1 MLKMNK
7 SGKNDFAAKYEAVAR
22 SQAVIEFTPDGKIV
36 TANQNFLD
44 AMGYSLDE
52 IVGRH
57 HSMFVEDG
65 FAETADYREF
75 WDSLRHGKFQAA
87 EFKRIGKGGRPVWIQ
102 GSYNPVVDASGRTT
116 SVVKFATDVTDRK
129 LANAEVRGKLDAL
142 NKSQA
147 IIEFDLDGT
156 IQTAN
161 KNFLDTMGYSLEE
174 VRGQHHRI
182 FVAADDRDA
191 PEYKQFWAKLAR
203 GEFQAAEYRRITKDG
218 SDVWI
223 QASYNPILDMDGNPF
238 KIVKFATD
246 ITEQVAERHRRAT
259 AQRTIAQDL
268 VTISESASN
277 TSSQTASVAAAAT
290 QASTGVQSIASGAEQ
305 LSASAAEI
313 SQQVSRASQISRE
326 AVIEADTTDAT
337 VQTLAE
343 SAQRIG
349 EIVNLITAIAE
360 QTNLLAL
367 NATIEAA
374 RAGEAG
380 KGFAVVASE
389 VKGLANQ
396 ASSAT
401 EEISAQVAE
410 VQGATQRAAE
420 AIASIRGTIS
430 EVESVSSAVAAAVEE
445 QTSVTADMSANMQD
459 VATGVTDIS
468 EAIQRIDEATREV
481 ESSTRNVQ
489 DLAQQLA

>member
-1 MLKMNK
+1 MFKMNR
-7 SGKNDFAAKYEAVAR
+7 SGNSRIAEKYEAVAR
-22 SQAVIEFTPDGKIV
+22 SQAVIEFTPDGKVV

-44 AMGYSLDE
+44 AMGYTLGE
-52 IVGRH
+52 IRGEC
-57 HSMFVEDG
+57 HSMFVDEAYAG
-65 FAETADYREF
+65 SPAYRAF
-75 WDSLRHGKFQAA
+75 WDSLRRGEPQVA
-87 EFKRIGKGGRPVWIQ
+87 EFKRFGKGGRPVWIQ
-102 GSYNPVVDASGRTT
+102 ASYNPVQDASGRTYAI
-116 SVVKFATDVTDRK
+116 VKFATDVTDRK
-129 LANAEVRGKLDAL
+129 LADAEVRGKLDAL
-142 NKSQA
+142 DKSQA

-161 KNFLDTMGYSLEE
+161 QNFLDTLGYTLEE
-174 VRGQHHRI
+174 VRGGHHRI
-182 FVAADDRDA
+182 FVAADERDT
-191 PEYKQFWAKLAR
+191 PQYKEFWATLAR
-203 GEFQAAEYRRITKDG
+203 GEFQSAEYRRIAKDG

-238 KIVKFATD
+238 KVVKFATN
-246 ITEQVAERHRRAT
+246 ITEQVAERHRRAE
-259 AQRTIAQDL
+259 AQKTIAEDL
-268 VTISESASN
+268 TKISESASN

-326 AVIEADTTDAT
+326 AVVEADSTDAT
-337 VQTLAE
+337 VKTLAD

-459 VATGVTDIS
+459 VAEGVTDIS
-468 EAIQRIDEATREV
+468 EAIQRIDAATRDV

-489 DLAQQLA
+489 GIAQQLA

>member
-1 MLKMNK
+1 MLKMNR
-7 SGKNDFAAKYEAVAR
+7 SGNNRIAEKYDAVAR
-22 SQAVIEFTPDGKIV
+22 SQAVIEFTPDGEIV

-44 AMGYSLDE
+44 TMGYTLGE
-52 IVGRH
+52 IRGQH
-57 HSMFVEDG
+57 HAMFVEEG
-65 FAETADYREF
+65 FAETQAYRDF
-75 WDSLRHGKFQAA
+75 WDNLQRGEAQVA

-102 GSYNPVVDASGRTT
+102 ASYNPVVDASGRTT
-116 SVVKFATDVTDRK
+116 SIVKFATDVTDRK
-129 LANAEVRGKLDAL
+129 LADAEVRGKLDAL
-142 NKSQA
+142 DKSQA

-174 VRGQHHRI
+174 VRGEHHRI
-182 FVAADDRDA
+182 FVAEEDRDTPA
-191 PEYKQFWAKLAR
+191 YKEFWAKLAR
-203 GEFQAAEYRRITKDG
+203 GEFQTAEYRRIAKDG

-238 KIVKFATD
+238 KVVKFATD
-246 ITEQVAERHRRAT
+246 ITEQVAERQRRAE
-259 AQRTIAQDL
+259 AQKTIAEDL
-268 VTISESASN
+268 AKISESASS

-326 AVIEADTTDAT
+326 AVTEADATDAT
-337 VQTLAE
+337 VKTLAE

-349 EIVNLITAIAE
+349 EIVSLITAIAE

-401 EEISAQVAE
+401 EEISSQVSE

-445 QTSVTADMSANMQD
+445 QTSVTADMSSNMQD

-468 EAIQRIDEATREV
+468 EAIQRIDAATRDV

-489 DLAQQLA
+489 GIAQQLA

>member
-1 MLKMNK
+1 MWKIAQ
-7 SGKNDFAAKYEAVAR
+7 GKGRGIADRYDAVCR
-22 SQAVIEFTPDGKIV
+22 SQAMIEFTPDGKVV
-36 TANQNFLD
+36 TANRNFLD
-44 AMGYSLDE
+44 ALGYELGE
-52 IVGRH
+52 IVGQH
-57 HSMFVEDG
+57 HSMFVEPDY
-65 FAETADYREF
+65 AESADYRAF
-75 WDSLRHGKFQAA
+75 WDALRRGEFQAA
-87 EFKRIGKGGRPVWIQ
+87 EYKRIGKGGRPVWIQ
-102 GSYNPVVDASGRTT
+102 ASYNPVKDESGSTYA
-116 SVVKFATDVTDRK
+116 VVKIATDVTARK
-129 LANAEVRGKLDAL
+129 LGDADIRGKLDAL
-142 NKSQA
+142 DKSQA
-147 IIEFDLDGT
+147 IIEFELDGT
-156 IQTAN
+156 ILTAN
-161 KNFLDTMGYSLEE
+161 ENFLGTLGYTLDE
-174 VRGQHHRI
+174 VRGQHHSL
-182 FVAADDRDA
+182 FVDKDERNSAT
-191 PEYKQFWAKLAR
+191 YKQFWDKLAR
-203 GEFQAAEYRRITKDG
+203 GEFQSAEYRRIAKDG

-223 QASYNPILDMDGNPF
+223 LASYNPIFDMDGKPF
-238 KIVKFATD
+238 KVVKFATD
-246 ITEQVAERHRRAT
+246 ITDTINERHRRAA
-259 AQRTIAQDL
+259 AQKTIAEDL
-268 VTISESASN
+268 VKISESASN
-277 TSSQTASVAAAAT
+277 TSSQTASVAAAAN
-290 QASTGVQSIASGAEQ
+290 QASTGVQSIASGAEE
-305 LSASAAEI
+305 LSASASEI
-313 SQQVSRASQISRE
+313 SQQVSRASIISRE
-326 AVIEADTTDAT
+326 AVQEADATDAT

-445 QTSVTADMSANMQD
+445 QTSVTADMSANMQE
-459 VATGVTDIS
+459 VAEGVTSIS
-468 EAIQRIDEATREV
+468 HAIQQIDSATREV

>member
-1 MLKMNK
+1 MLNMNR
-7 SGKNDFAAKYEAVAR
+7 SGNNRIAEKYEAVAR
-22 SQAVIEFTPDGKIV
+22 SQAVIEFTPDGEIV

-44 AMGYSLDE
+44 AMGYTLAE
-52 IVGRH
+52 IRGQH
-57 HSMFVEDG
+57 HAMFVEEG
-65 FAETADYREF
+65 FAETQAYRDF
-75 WDSLRHGKFQAA
+75 WDNLRRGEAQVA

-102 GSYNPVVDASGRTT
+102 ASYNPVVDASGRTT
-116 SVVKFATDVTDRK
+116 SIVKFATDVTARK
-129 LANAEVRGKLDAL
+129 LADAEVRGKLDAL
-142 NKSQA
+142 DKSQA
-147 IIEFDLDGT
+147 IIEFGLDGT

-161 KNFLDTMGYSLEE
+161 KNFLDTMGYALEE
-174 VRGQHHRI
+174 VSGQHHRM
-182 FVAADDRDA
+182 FVAKEDRDTPA
-191 PEYKQFWAKLAR
+191 YKEFWTKLAR
-203 GEFQAAEYRRITKDG
+203 GEFQTAEYRRIAKDG

-223 QASYNPILDMDGNPF
+223 QASYNPILDMDGKPF
-238 KIVKFATD
+238 KVVKFATD
-246 ITEQVAERHRRAT
+246 ITEQVAERQRRAE
-259 AQRTIAQDL
+259 AQKTIAEDL
-268 VTISESASN
+268 ARISESASS

-326 AVIEADTTDAT
+326 AVTEADATDAT
-337 VQTLAE
+337 VKTLAE

-349 EIVNLITAIAE
+349 EIVSLITAIAE

-401 EEISAQVAE
+401 EEISSQVSE

-445 QTSVTADMSANMQD
+445 QTSVTADMSSNMQD

-468 EAIQRIDEATREV
+468 EAIQRIDAATRDV

-489 DLAQQLA
+489 GIAQQLA

>member
-1 MLKMNK
+1 MWTISKTK
-7 SGKNDFAAKYEAVAR
+7 GAAVADRYEAVTQ

-36 TANQNFLD
+36 TANRNFLD
-44 AMGYSLDE
+44 AMGYELGE
-52 IVGRH
+52 IAGQH
-57 HSMFVEDG
+57 HSMFVE
-65 FAETADYREF
+65 ETLANSQDYRDFWSSLAQGEF
-75 WDSLRHGKFQAA
+75 RTG
-87 EFKRIGKGGRPVWIQ
+87 EYKRIGKGGRPVWIQ
-102 GSYNPVVDASGRTT
+102 ASYNPVKDASGRTYA
-116 SVVKFATDVTDRK
+116 VIKFATDVTQRK
-129 LANAEVRGKLDAL
+129 LANADVNGKLNAL
-142 NKSQA
+142 DKSQA

-161 KNFLDTMGYSLEE
+161 QNFLDTLGYALEE
-174 VRGQHHRI
+174 IRGAHHRI
-182 FVAADDRDA
+182 FVAADERDT
-191 PEYKQFWAKLAR
+191 PQYKELWAKLGR
-203 GEFQAAEYRRITKDG
+203 GEFQAAEYRRIAKDG

-223 QASYNPILDMDGNPF
+223 QASYNPILDMDGKPF
-238 KIVKFATD
+238 KVVKFATD
-246 ITEQVAERHRRAT
+246 ITQQVAERHRRAE
-259 AQRTIAQDL
+259 AQKTIAEDL
-268 VTISESASN
+268 TRISESASN

-305 LSASAAEI
+305 LSASASEI

-326 AVIEADTTDAT
+326 AVQEADTTDAT
-337 VQTLAE
+337 VKALAE

-349 EIVNLITAIAE
+349 EIVSLITAIAE

-401 EEISAQVAE
+401 EEISTQVAE

-445 QTSVTADMSANMQD
+445 QTSVTADMSSNMQD

-468 EAIQRIDEATREV
+468 EAIQRIDAATRDV

-489 DLAQQLA
+489 NLAQQLA

>member
-1 MLKMNK
+1 MWKIAH
-7 SGKNDFAAKYEAVAR
+7 GKDHSIADRYDAVCR
-22 SQAVIEFTPDGKIV
+22 SQAMIEFTLDGKVV
-36 TANQNFLD
+36 TANRNFLD
-44 AMGYSLDE
+44 TLGYELGE
-52 IVGRH
+52 IVGQH
-57 HSMFVEDG
+57 HSMFVEPDY
-65 FAETADYREF
+65 AETADYRAF
-75 WDSLRHGKFQAA
+75 WDALRRGEFQTADY
-87 EFKRIGKGGRPVWIQ
+87 KRIGKGGRPVWIQ
-102 GSYNPVVDASGRTT
+102 ASYNPVRDDAGRTYAI
-116 SVVKFATDVTDRK
+116 VKIATDVTARK
-129 LANAEVRGKLDAL
+129 LDDADIRGKLEAL
-142 NKSQA
+142 DKSQA
-147 IIEFDLDGT
+147 IIEFELDGT
-156 IQTAN
+156 ILTAN
-161 KNFLDTMGYSLEE
+161 ENFLSTLGYTLDE
-174 VRGQHHRI
+174 VRGQHHSL
-182 FVAADDRDA
+182 FVDTDERSSAA
-191 PEYKQFWAKLAR
+191 YKQFWAKLAR
-203 GEFQAAEYRRITKDG
+203 GEFQSAEYRRIAKDG

-223 QASYNPILDMDGNPF
+223 LGSYNPIFDMDGKPF
-238 KIVKFATD
+238 KVVKFATD
-246 ITEQVAERHRRAT
+246 ITATVNERHRRAV
-259 AQRTIAQDL
+259 QETIAEEL
-268 VTISESASN
+268 VKISESASN
-277 TSSQTASVAAAAT
+277 TSSQTASVAAAAN

-326 AVIEADTTDAT
+326 AVHEADSTDAT
-337 VQTLAE
+337 VRTLAD

-401 EEISAQVAE
+401 DEISAQVAE

-459 VATGVTDIS
+459 VAQGVTSIS
-468 EAIQRIDEATREV
+468 DAIQQIDAATREV

-489 DLAQQLA
+489 GIAQQLA